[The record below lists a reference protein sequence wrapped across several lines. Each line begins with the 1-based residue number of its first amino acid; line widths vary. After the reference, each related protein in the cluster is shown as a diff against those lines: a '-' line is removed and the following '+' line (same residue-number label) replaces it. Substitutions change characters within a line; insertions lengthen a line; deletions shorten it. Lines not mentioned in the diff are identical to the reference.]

1 MMTTAGHWIVQTK
14 LYPPQLRPDLIPRQR
29 LLETLSQAVLRHRL
43 TLISAPAGYGK
54 TTLLASLPLVFSD
67 LPLFWLA
74 LDEADNDPA
83 SFLSALIAALQR
95 LNPAC
100 GVTAQTVMAG
110 LSNPAAEWQRVAG
123 VFINDILDTLPDPSL
138 LVLDDL
144 HIITEPTIYKILDYL
159 LDHLPPALHLAV
171 GARYDPPLSL
181 ARRRARGELA
191 EVRPDK
197 LRFTLDETTEFFN
210 ERLRLGLSADD
221 LTALYIRTE
230 GWAAALRLV
239 AGSLQHLP
247 PFAARAAFIT
257 QLARSSRHIFDL
269 LAEEVLSRQE
279 PAIQT
284 FLLETS
290 ILSELT
296 PTLCQAV
303 TGRPDSGAILA
314 ELYHRNLFLVAV
326 GHETDRSEDKGN
338 DMRPPVL
345 AAVYEAYRYQDLF
358 ADFLQQQLAQKMPE
372 RLPELHRRAAEAQN
386 VLTRAIPHY
395 LAAELWN
402 EAAETIEQAGE
413 QLILQGLLASLQSWI
428 RTLPE
433 IMWGARPHLAYLL
446 GVCAWHQRELAASAF
461 YLEQALAGFELA
473 GEQTAQGK
481 TLAYLSNLAFFQA
494 DFHQEL
500 TFIERALACPIPAH
514 TQVQLLVERARIA
527 HFRGDFAQGELDLES
542 AWRICQDSGDLAPVY
557 TLLEG
562 YIPSFAA
569 MPAGLDR
576 LERLC
581 QLVAAQTVDKTGL
594 FEVVLN
600 EQQAIV
606 YFYRGDLACALQ
618 AAERASTLG
627 ERLGGRPFWQYW
639 ILRTFALTAHTSCG
653 HQDQAEQI
661 IEQLLTTQQERIN
674 LLAKSGPLY
683 LLAHA
688 CWLLNRLPDIHR
700 IYQQICQIEIPP
712 DSLITHTILAM
723 FQGILE
729 LAGGR
734 YAAAL
739 HALREAAT
747 LETQTPPFNLFGSA
761 RVLLAELY
769 LKMGLPEEALAEIDL
784 ALSECQEQ
792 GAPGRILI
800 EGPKAIPA
808 LRLAL
813 EHNRHPVLAGQL
825 LETLET
831 GQRSEPQPVTVLDTG
846 QILTVREV
854 EVLCL
859 IAAGAGNQEIADK
872 LVLSIHT
879 VKRHVAN
886 ILAKLNVSD
895 RTRAAARAHELGI
908 VK

>member
-1 MMTTAGHWIVQTK
+1 MTTAGHWIVQTK
-14 LYPPQLRPDLIPRQR
+14 LYPPQLRPDLIPRRR
-29 LLETLSQAVLRHRL
+29 LLETLSQAVLGHRL

-100 GVTAQTVMAG
+100 GVTAQTVMAS

-123 VFINDILDTLPDPSL
+123 VFINDILDTLPDTSL

-144 HIITEPTIYKILDYL
+144 HTVTEPTIYEILDYL

-181 ARRRARGELA
+181 ARRRARGELV
-191 EVRPDK
+191 EVRLDE

-230 GWAAALRLV
+230 GWAAALRLF

-257 QLARSSRHIFDL
+257 QFAQSSRHIFDL
-269 LAEEVLSRQE
+269 LAEEVLNRQE

-303 TGRPDSGAILA
+303 TDRPDSGAILA

-326 GHETDRSEDKGN
+326 GHEIDRSVDGGN
-338 DMRPPVL
+338 DMRPPL
-345 AAVYEAYRYQDLF
+345 LGTVYEAYRYHDLF

-372 RLPELHRRAAEAQN
+372 RLPELHRRAAETQN
-386 VLTRAIPHY
+386 VPTRAIPHY

-402 EAAETIEQAGE
+402 EAAQAIEQAGE
-413 QLILQGLLASLQSWI
+413 QLIVQGLLASLQSWI

-481 TLAYLSNLAFFQA
+481 TLAYLANLAFFQA
-494 DFHQEL
+494 DFPQGL
-500 TFIERALACPIPAH
+500 ALIERALACPIPPH
-514 TQVQLLVERARIA
+514 IRVQILIERARVVQ
-527 HFRGDFAQGELDLES
+527 FQGNFAQVDADVAS
-542 AWRICQDSGDLAPVY
+542 AWNIYHTSADVGSLR

-562 YIPSFAA
+562 FIQGFMARPG
-569 MPAGLDR
+569 GLDR
-576 LERLC
+576 LEQLC
-581 QLVAAQTVDKTGL
+581 QEGETRAANGGDL
-594 FEVVLN
+594 LRVVLD
-600 EQQAIV
+600 EQWAIV
-606 YFYRGDLACALQ
+606 HCYRGRVALSVE
-618 AAERASTLG
+618 AAKRALTLG
-627 ERLGGRPFWQYW
+627 QRLGGRPTWSYW
-639 ILRTFALTAHTSCG
+639 STQVGLLIGYTVYGDKARV
-653 HQDQAEQI
+653 EQVI
-661 IEQLLTTQQERIN
+661 DHLLPQLEHLDAFPMR
-674 LLAKSGPLY
+674 GFLY
-683 LLAHA
+683 FLAHA
-688 CWLLNRLPDIHR
+688 CWFQGRYDDARRL
-700 IYQQICQIEIPP
+700 YQHLRSIAAPASNP
-712 DSLITHTILAM
+712 VTALFLAM
-723 FQGILE
+723 LQGLLE
-729 LAGGR
+729 MAEGHYSAAGQV
-734 YAAAL
+734 
-739 HALREAAT
+739 LREAVSMEAK
-747 LETQTPPFNLFGSA
+747 LPFFNFAGSA
-761 RVLLAELY
+761 RVLLAELH

-784 ALSECQEQ
+784 ALSECREQ
-792 GAPGRILI
+792 SAPGRILL
-800 EGPKAIPA
+800 EGSKAVPL

-813 EHNRHPVLAGQL
+813 ERNRHPVLAGQL
-825 LETLET
+825 LETLEA
-831 GQRSEPQPVTVLDTG
+831 GQRRELQLVTVPDTG

-859 IAAGAGNQEIADK
+859 IAAGTSNQEIADK

-908 VK
+908 IE